1 MKLCLSIVTVWM
13 LLIAGS
19 PLFAECGGSYYTV
32 WPKSTTLNP
41 NGIIV
46 IDATTDKSD
55 YLNGMNSKYPA
66 YLVNGFERVRLI
78 VFENHKST
86 EGLMQVLM
94 KPERELKAGAD
105 YILKIDSLPLDEAGP
120 LKFNYITRKYE
131 PYQWHISEVTD
142 SIAPQWKMKPS
153 VARKSHHE
161 FGCGPEFHVYFRYN
175 IVDASP
181 LILCTTVTNTETN
194 TKSTYCVVASDTM
207 VGVGMDMCDG
217 EFTLKQNVIYEVTFD
232 IIDASGNVTPWIGKP
247 IQFTAANKETE

>member
-1 MKLCLSIVTVWM
+1 MKNYLALL
-13 LLIAGS
+13 LLIVLMIPAS
-19 PLFAECGGSYYTV
+19 SLFAECGGGYFTV
-32 WPKSTTLNP
+32 WPESRTLNR

-46 IDATTDKSD
+46 IGATYDKRD
-55 YLNGMNSKYPA
+55 YLNGMNSKYSA
-66 YLVNGFERVRLI
+66 YLVNGSERVRLN
-78 VFENHKST
+78 VFENYKST

-105 YILKIDSLPLDEAGP
+105 YILKIDSLPVDESGP
-120 LKFNYITRKYE
+120 LKFNYNTRNYE

-181 LILCTTVTNTETN
+181 LILRTTVTNTETN

-217 EFTLKQNVIYEVTFD
+217 EFTLKQNIIYEVTFD

-247 IQFTAANKETE
+247 IQFTAADKETE